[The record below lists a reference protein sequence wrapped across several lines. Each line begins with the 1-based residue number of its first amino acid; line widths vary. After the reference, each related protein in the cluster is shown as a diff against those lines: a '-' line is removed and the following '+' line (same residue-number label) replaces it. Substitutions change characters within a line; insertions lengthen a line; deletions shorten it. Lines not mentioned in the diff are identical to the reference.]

1 MTNDILCGY
10 PGDREAMLMS
20 YLYDDISPADR
31 QAFEQH
37 LTTCARC
44 RTELNGLDDVRGKL
58 AQWSPPEP
66 NFNLT
71 RRQATIVAPES
82 ITGAAIGVPVAG
94 VLGVIEPVGTSA
106 DETRHRWWRDVPA
119 WAQVAAALLIL
130 GVSAGIANLDV
141 RYDQNGLVIHTGWS
155 RSADRAAAAN
165 STPLRPA
172 ADSRTEWRT
181 ALTDLEQ
188 RLRSEIQTSHANGTT
203 SGVQPMRASALDVDM
218 MRRVKSL
225 VDESERRQQNELA
238 LRMGEAIRD
247 LNVQRQA
254 DLRKIDQNLGVLQ
267 DRTGV
272 EVLRNR
278 QKLDYILQR
287 VSQQPQ

>member
-10 PGDREAMLMS
+10 SGDREAMLMS
-20 YLYDDISPADR
+20 YLYDDIDAADR

-37 LTTCARC
+37 LATCARC
-44 RTELNGLDDVRGKL
+44 RTELNGLGDVR
-58 AQWSPPEP
+58 AQLSRWSPPEP
-66 NFNLT
+66 AVGVAP
-71 RRQATIVAPES
+71 RRTTIVATRQ
-82 ITGAAIGVPVAG
+82 ITASDAGEQAAG
-94 VLGVIEPVGTSA
+94 A
-106 DETRHRWWRDVPA
+106 DEPRRGWWREIPA
-119 WAQVAAALLIL
+119 WAQAAAALLVL
-130 GVSAGIANLDV
+130 GASAGIANLDI
-141 RYDQNGLVIHTGWS
+141 RYDQSGLSVRTGWS
-155 RSADRAAAAN
+155 KTAPAAAMESSAAAAPVPAEWRAAMTALEQQLRNEIHAAQPSASTSGMQVVRAAA
-165 STPLRPA
+165 S
-172 ADSRTEWRT
+172 D
-181 ALTDLEQ
+181 
-188 RLRSEIQTSHANGTT
+188 SEI
-203 SGVQPMRASALDVDM
+203 

-247 LNVQRQA
+247 LNSQRQA
-254 DLRKIDQNLGVLQ
+254 DLRKIDQNLGLLQ

>member
-37 LTTCARC
+37 LVTCARC
-44 RTELNGLDDVRGKL
+44 RTELNGLGDVRAQL
-58 AQWSPPEP
+58 ARWAPPEP
-66 NFNLT
+66 NLSLP
-71 RRQATIVAPES
+71 RRTTIVAPEP
-82 ITGAAIGVPVAG
+82 ITGAGDASPDAG
-94 VLGVIEPVGTSA
+94 GGMRRA
-106 DETRHRWWRDVPA
+106 WWRDMPA
-119 WAQVAAALLIL
+119 WAQVAAALLVL

-141 RYDQNGLVIHTGWS
+141 RYDNNGLSVRTGWS
-155 RSADRAAAAN
+155 KTAVREVASSDAAAKASPAPAEWRQEFAALEQQLRAEFRAAPVGGPSPRMATDH
-165 STPLRPA
+165 STSPDP
-172 ADSRTEWRT
+172 
-181 ALTDLEQ
+181 DL
-188 RLRSEIQTSHANGTT
+188 
-203 SGVQPMRASALDVDM
+203 
-218 MRRVKSL
+218 MRRVKAL

-238 LRMGEAIRD
+238 LRMGEVIRD

-254 DLRKIDQNLGVLQ
+254 DLRKIDQNLGMFQ

>member
-1 MTNDILCGY
+1 
-10 PGDREAMLMS
+10 MS
-20 YLYDDISPADR
+20 SPLDISDKEIRDR
-31 QAFEQH
+31 CSSFLTAATDEAARLHHNFIGTEH
-37 LTTCARC
+37 LYNA
-44 RTELNGLDDVRGKL
+44 LSK
-58 AQWSPPEP
+58 
-66 NFNLT
+66 
-71 RRQATIVAPES
+71 
-82 ITGAAIGVPVAG
+82 
-94 VLGVIEPVGTSA
+94 IEGGMTQ
-106 DETRHRWWRDVPA
+106 R
-119 WAQVAAALLIL
+119 LLH
-130 GVSAGIANLDV
+130 IANLDV
-141 RYDQNGLVIHTGWS
+141 RYDNSGLTLRTGWS
-155 RSADRAAAAN
+155 RTAAETVAVDAAGKA
-165 STPLRPA
+165 TPAVPA
-172 ADSRTEWRT
+172 EWRSELA
-181 ALTDLEQ
+181 ALERQ
-188 RLRSEIQTSHANGTT
+188 LRNEFHATQVSVSPAGTREA
-203 SGVQPMRASALDVDM
+203 RASSSDADV